1 MDDDAIGLLIFY
13 LCIAVGTGFGACIR
27 VSVGRESITKQ
38 ASLFIRE
45 RRKVHH
51 ALCTRQGASC

>member
-27 VSVGRESITKQ
+27 VSVGRESTKQ

-45 RRKVHH
+45 RRKEHH
-51 ALCTRQGASC
+51 TLCTRQGVSC